1 MMLMMIA
8 LPFVVDSD
16 LKKNI
21 IYVQFSGL
29 LADFLITIFISVTT
43 DLRQDIKMIYSI
55 IVGAIMEHSFKEIA
69 PLRHW
74 YITINGD
81 SSTI

>member
-29 LADFLITIFISVTT
+29 LADFLITIFISLTT
-43 DLRQDIKMIYSI
+43 DLCQDIIRVLSLKEK
-55 IVGAIMEHSFKEIA
+55 EHLLGRMKILFLQGNV
-69 PLRHW
+69 PLK
-74 YITINGD
+74 
-81 SSTI
+81 

>member
-29 LADFLITIFISVTT
+29 LADFLITIFISLTT
-43 DLRQDIKMIYSI
+43 DLCQDIKMIYSI
-55 IVGAIMEHSFKEIA
+55 MVGAIMEHSFKGIA

>member
-21 IYVQFSGL
+21 VYVQFSGL